1 MLRLDGGKSDMFAT
15 YSGEFEDYRQ
25 QIGHKLEDYSAA
37 EPEKRATLA
46 RRIVQDIDELGDII
60 KQMELEVRSHQG
72 PERETLNGRL
82 VAFRKSRQEIQKS
95 WRVAKERAEAG
106 SRDSLLRGARTA
118 SDGAGQHRSDGEMDA
133 LLAKT
138 NDRLADTRRTLADT
152 ERVGGSVLSDLDG
165 QRRQLEASREKLH
178 KADENIGMSLLVMK
192 RMKGRATR
200 NKISLVL
207 MLVLLVGVIA
217 LMIYQLLTAEPEP

>member
-1 MLRLDGGKSDMFAT
+1 MPPHVALRQRLRCSLGAREMRSELLK
-15 YSGEFEDYRQ
+15 
-25 QIGHKLEDYSAA
+25 
-37 EPEKRATLA
+37 A
-46 RRIVQDIDELGDII
+46 RRML
-60 KQMELEVRSHQG
+60 
-72 PERETLNGRL
+72 T
-82 VAFRKSRQEIQKS
+82 
-95 WRVAKERAEAG
+95 
-106 SRDSLLRGARTA
+106 
-118 SDGAGQHRSDGEMDA
+118 
-133 LLAKT
+133 
-138 NDRLADTRRTLADT
+138 
-152 ERVGGSVLSDLDG
+152 VLSDLDG

>member
-138 NDRLADTRRTLADT
+138 NDRLADT